1 MNDFD
6 FIHDDEISGNS
17 PCGENKGTDEEHPV
31 LVHVIR
37 LLKALVGI
45 LDIISDNLGKYG

>member
-6 FIHDDEISGNS
+6 FIHDDGISGND
-17 PCGENKGTDEEHPV
+17 PCGENKETDGEHTA
-31 LVHVIR
+31 LVHVIS

-45 LDIISDNLGKYG
+45 LDIISDHLGKYG

>member
-6 FIHDDEISGNS
+6 FIHDDEISDNA
-17 PCGENKGTDEEHPV
+17 PYGEDKGTDGEHPV
-31 LVHVIR
+31 LVHVIS